1 MDFKNNNNVKSLKS
15 IAIAI
20 SIITLFFMGHVSFSV
35 QMVIGVLV
43 IIFGLMLFICFLYY
57 HEFGGAI
64 MMLIIVLIGLA
75 GVLGRY
81 FDRMKINDDY
91 LMISIPAL
99 CILASITAYKNHL
112 ENGNEEKIK
121 MTKKKLIRNVIFFM
135 LAEIFCI
142 YLAYSR

>member
-15 IAIAI
+15 IAIAV

-35 QMVIGVLV
+35 QMSIGVLV
-43 IIFGLMLFICFLYY
+43 IILGLMLFICFLYY

-99 CILASITAYKNHL
+99 CILASIIAYKISL
-112 ENGNEEKIK
+112 KNGKEEKIK
-121 MTKKKLIRNVIFFM
+121 ITKKKLIRNVIFFT